1 MAPSRLLCCAVACDV
16 RTPPALSTP
25 KSPWFS
31 FLSLSLGSSVSRSN
45 RWQQCP
51 VRRSGAGGWTHSP
64 VPWATALPA
73 TASGWGGLLGSL
85 ELRPTG
91 CGEPTHKDGL
101 SHWPRVWLGGV
112 HVRPGCPAQPL
123 ADGAPARSSV
133 GTFLLTHPCALRRRV
148 CGTWYL
154 GPFPCRLRYLAF

>member
-1 MAPSRLLCCAVACDV
+1 M
-16 RTPPALSTP
+16 
-25 KSPWFS
+25 
-31 FLSLSLGSSVSRSN
+31 
-45 RWQQCP
+45 
-51 VRRSGAGGWTHSP
+51 RRSGAGGWTHSP

-91 CGEPTHKDGL
+91 CGEPIHKDGL
-101 SHWPRVWLGGV
+101 SHWPCVWLGGV

-123 ADGAPARSSV
+123 ADRSPTHSSV
-133 GTFLLTHPCALRRRV
+133 GTFLLTHPCALRRRA

-154 GPFPCRLRYLAF
+154 GPFPVDLGIWRSDCCRALARGPCPLRRGSQQRRACFSCLPRQGQWWR